1 MRIRTRTS
9 TRRTDPRT
17 RARSRRARGDRG
29 QMAVEM
35 VLMTPVMV
43 AFLLLVVACGRYVM
57 VRGEVE
63 AASRDAARA
72 ASLARD
78 PGDATADAESTAE
91 GSLSGDRATCDPVQ
105 LDLTDFVA
113 GGTVT
118 ARLTCRVDLSDLG
131 LLGLPGSVKVQA
143 TSAAP
148 LDLYRRTA

>member
-1 MRIRTRTS
+1 
-9 TRRTDPRT
+9 
-17 RARSRRARGDRG
+17 
-29 QMAVEM
+29 MAVEM

-78 PGDATADAESTAE
+78 PGDALTQANSTAQ
-91 GSLSGDRATCDPVQ
+91 GSLSGDGATCTAVRLQ
-105 LDLTDFVA
+105 GDFVA

-118 ARLTCRVDLSDLG
+118 AILSCRVKLNDLG
-131 LLGLPGSVKVQA
+131 LIGLHGSVGVSSS
-143 TSAAP
+143 SAAP
-148 LDLYRRTA
+148 LDLYRRTTP